1 MHLAETLP
9 SRALPRRR
17 PTSPPHR
24 PIALWLFA
32 AIAALTFCLG
42 GCRQYDV
49 LVDKEQVCDQRWA
62 DIEAQLQRRY
72 DLVPNLVA
80 TVRGSAAHEETT
92 LRQVTEARA
101 QAANIKLSADDLSDP
116 DKMAAFQ
123 KAQDNLKGSL
133 SRLLVV
139 QEQYPDLK
147 ANQAFHDLQ
156 VQLEGT
162 ENRILRAR
170 EQYNAAVGDYNSELK
185 RIGGSVVNRA
195 TGKAFRPRPYFNA
208 ATGAEAAPVVSF

>member
-1 MHLAETLP
+1 MQTTVALSSLTRGSSPASPRAERLY
-9 SRALPRRR
+9 RWLVVLVGALVG
-17 PTSPPHR
+17 S
-24 PIALWLFA
+24 LS
-32 AIAALTFCLG
+32 

-49 LVDKEQVCDQRWA
+49 LVEKDQVADQRWA

-72 DLVPNLVA
+72 DLIPNLVA

-101 QAANIKLSADDLSDP
+101 QATSIKLNAEDLQDP
-116 DKMAAFQ
+116 EKMAAFQ
-123 KAQDNLKGSL
+123 KAQDELKGAL

-139 QEQYPDLK
+139 QERYPDLK

-170 EQYNAAVGDYNSELK
+170 EQYNAAVADYNAELR

-195 TGKAFRPRPYFNA
+195 TGRPFRPRPYFNA
-208 ATGAEAAPVVSF
+208 AAGAQTAPVVSF